1 MKVKD
6 VMSSPVYVI
15 APEEPL
21 SRARNLMLKHGVSR
35 LVVVDGEIPV
45 GIITKS
51 DLMWKLGQA
60 EPAWRRRPIDRVPV
74 KVIMS
79 EHLVTT
85 YLEAS
90 LEDVSE
96 LMLGNDI
103 SGIPVVGI
111 DGLVGIITKSNLVHH
126 LSTVRLDIK
135 VEDIMSDFVVMVHRH
150 HSISHVIA
158 EMDRNDVHR
167 VIVME
172 GGNTPVGI
180 ITSSNLAFTELRDG
194 KGKPPEKTIKMVRK
208 ESPAGRKKFR
218 DVEVV
223 HLVAEDVMSS
233 PLITI
238 GRDALVTDAAKI
250 LVAHKIDGVPVI
262 DDEEM
267 VGIVTKTDIIK
278 LISGGLR

>member
-6 VMSSPVYVI
+6 AMSSPVYVI
-15 APEEPL
+15 APEEGV

-35 LVVVDGEIPV
+35 LVVVDGKTPI

-51 DLMWKLGQA
+51 DLMWKLDQA
-60 EPAWRRRPIDRVPV
+60 EPVWRRRPTDRVPV
-74 KVIMS
+74 KAIMS
-79 EHLVTT
+79 EGLVTT

-96 LMLGNDI
+96 LMLENNI
-103 SGIPVVGI
+103 NGIPVV
-111 DGLVGIITKSNLVHH
+111 DDELVGIITKSDLVHH
-126 LSTVRLDIK
+126 LLALKSDMK
-135 VEDIMSDFVVMVHRH
+135 VEDIMSGFVVTVHRH

-158 EMDRNDVHR
+158 EMGENAVHR

-172 GGNTPVGI
+172 DGNTPVGI
-180 ITSSNLAFTELRDG
+180 ITSSNLAFAELKDG
-194 KGKPPEKTIKMVRK
+194 RRGHPEKNIKMTRK

-218 DVEVV
+218 DVEVA

-250 LVAHKIDGVPVI
+250 LMVHKIDGIPVI

-267 VGIVTKTDIIK
+267 VGIITKTDIIK
-278 LISGGLR
+278 LISGDLR

>member
-6 VMSSPVYVI
+6 AMSSPVYVI
-15 APEEPL
+15 APEEGI
-21 SRARNLMLKHGVSR
+21 SRARNFMLKHGVSR
-35 LVVVDGEIPV
+35 LVVVDGETPV

-51 DLMWKLGQA
+51 DLMWKLNQA
-60 EPAWRRRPIDRVPV
+60 EPAWRRRPTDRVPV

-79 EHLVTT
+79 ENLVTT

-96 LMLGNDI
+96 LMLENNI
-103 SGIPVVGI
+103 SGIPVVD

-158 EMDRNDVHR
+158 EMGRNAVHR

-172 GGNTPVGI
+172 DGNTPVGI
-180 ITSSNLAFTELRDG
+180 ITSSNLAFAELKDD
-194 KGKPPEKTIKMVRK
+194 KGELPEKNIKMTRK

-250 LVAHKIDGVPVI
+250 VAAHKIDGIPVI
-262 DDEEM
+262 DDGEM
-267 VGIVTKTDIIK
+267 IGIITKTDIIK